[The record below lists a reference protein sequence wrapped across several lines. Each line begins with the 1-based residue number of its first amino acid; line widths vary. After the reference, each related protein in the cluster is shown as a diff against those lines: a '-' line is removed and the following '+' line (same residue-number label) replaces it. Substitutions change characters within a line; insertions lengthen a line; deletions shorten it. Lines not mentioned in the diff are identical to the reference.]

1 MAHYGEHNMKICLLA
16 AVLLLAGC
24 STDSYYR
31 GNTKVT
37 VKRFIGIP
45 YLEKEK
51 TVKRKQPGSDS
62 VPVR

>member
-1 MAHYGEHNMKICLLA
+1 MKVCLLI
-16 AVLLLAGC
+16 AVLVVSGC

-45 YLEKEK
+45 YLEKEE
-51 TVKRKQPGSDS
+51 TVKRRQPGSDF
-62 VPVR
+62 VTVK